1 LSRCLIATTRR
12 YDEFDS
18 LSYAISSICPL
29 GSDGNSPKWETYADR
44 LRRLRLLKNNG
55 QPYEGE
61 APRYY
66 QCFEL
71 SFDSQEDMDFCMAS
85 EARKLTRKQ
94 SAADIGTFKGLFIG
108 EVHHVNYEVTDIP
121 IPSKW

>member
-1 LSRCLIATTRR
+1 MLVRCAYYVGTVAPENRKA
-12 YDEFDS
+12 FDDYVLNVHLPDVAS
-18 LSYAISSICPL
+18 WP
-29 GSDGNSPKWETYADR
+29 R

-55 QPYEGE
+55 EPYLGE

-71 SFDSQEDMDFCMAS
+71 TFDTQQDMDFCMAS
-85 EARKLTRKQ
+85 QARVATRKQ
-94 SAADIGTFKGLFIG
+94 AAEDIARFKGLFIG

-121 IPSKW
+121 ITHSS